1 MPHPDPFN
9 DSEARQTRER
19 DTVQLRKAMTDQNKP
34 IDAEIVPEQT
44 QALTVRQ
51 AGGAV
56 GVLRP
61 ADTLDNIAEA
71 FRQYQAVC
79 EKILNRDDYQTYE
92 GKPRKK
98 KSAWRKLATAFNVS
112 TVVVSKDVQRNEA
125 GHVVSAQFTVKA
137 FTGPQGNPW
146 RQIEAEGYC
155 EVHEK
160 CCASARGEKCHKAAW
175 KGHYC
180 CQNGCSGRRHFS
192 HPDHDIIGTA
202 QTRATNRAI
211 ADLIGCGEVSA
222 EELTD
227 PEPTPAARQEA
238 PRASRAAPAPS
249 SPSPAPK
256 SPNQATPTSPRVHIK
271 WFLQELDDIRD
282 QAREFFIK
290 ISDPSVLM
298 PNESLEQIPAWALPT
313 EEQFNLLRTAI
324 MRFGDGEPAGWPYKP
339 ERGEEPAA
347 APAKSTPTRPAP
359 PSAKPTPPAAVAQD
373 PEWFMDVIVSMPRAG
388 MKKDEYLKHPD
399 TIRSL
404 YEARHGQDE
413 ESQSMRQRLWGLVH
427 HFEAKPW
434 TKRNGEV
441 VPPSQADKLCRSALD
456 AFNDWFEKNHPDEK
470 L

>member
-1 MPHPDPFN
+1 
-9 DSEARQTRER
+9 
-19 DTVQLRKAMTDQNKP
+19 MTDQNKP
-34 IDAEIVPEQT
+34 IDVEAVPEQT
-44 QALTVRQ
+44 QAMTVRQ
-51 AGGAV
+51 PGGAV

-79 EKILNRDDYQTYE
+79 EKILNKDDYQTYE

-112 TVVVSKDVQRNEA
+112 SVVVAKDVQRNEA

-137 FTGPQGNPW
+137 FTGPQNSPW
-146 RQIEAEGYC
+146 RQVEADGYC

-227 PEPTPAARQEA
+227 PEPPPPARTEA
-238 PRASRAAPAPS
+238 PRTSRPASAPAQPQ
-249 SPSPAPK
+249 PATKSPAPAQ
-256 SPNQATPTSPRVHIK
+256 PAAPPVHIRY
-271 WFLQELDDIRD
+271 FLQELDEIRD
-282 QAREFFIK
+282 AAREYFTK
-290 ISDPSVLM
+290 LTDPAVLM
-298 PNESLEQIPAWALPT
+298 PNENLDQIPAWALPT
-313 EEQFNLLRTAI
+313 MEQLKDLKAAI
-324 MRFGDGEPAGWPYKP
+324 NRFMEGEPAVWVYKP
-339 ERGEEPAA
+339 RQEEPAA
-347 APAKSTPTRPAP
+347 ARAAVPPRQPAAAPAP
-359 PSAKPTPPAAVAQD
+359 AAKPTAAAPQD
-373 PEWFMDVIVSMPRAG
+373 PEWFMDIIVSMPRAG
-388 MKKDEYLKHPD
+388 MKKDEYMKHPD

-404 YEARHGQDE
+404 YDVRHGQDE
-413 ESQSMRQRLWGLVH
+413 KSQSMRQRLWGLVN

-441 VPPSQADKLCRSALD
+441 VPPSEADKRCRAALD
-456 AFNDWFEKNHPDEK
+456 AFADWFAKNHPDEK